1 MEWEISVMT
10 NNFVAVIFILLLLI
24 NCNKLL
30 QFTYH
35 HHATIYI
42 LFSYYK
48 LYFITGKNRELQKLD
63 K

>member
-1 MEWEISVMT
+1 MT
-10 NNFVAVIFILLLLI
+10 NNFVAVIFILFLLI